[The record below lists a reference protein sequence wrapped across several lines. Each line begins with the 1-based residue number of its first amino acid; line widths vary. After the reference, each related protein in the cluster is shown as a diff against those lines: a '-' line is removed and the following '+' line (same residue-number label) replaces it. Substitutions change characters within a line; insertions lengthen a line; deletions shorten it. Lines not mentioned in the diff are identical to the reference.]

1 VVHAPAETGSA
12 LTRWLDR
19 TLYPD
24 FSSNWDDELLREVVL
39 KTLAPSMIVL
49 DLGAGRGAV
58 PQMDFRGRVQQVIG
72 IDPDPRVV
80 DNPYL
85 DQGIAGTGES
95 MPFPDASFDLVVCDN
110 VLEHISE
117 PAAVLREVARVLK
130 PGGRFIAKTPNRRHY
145 MPLVARLTPT
155 GFHRLFNRLRGRAE
169 SDTFR
174 TRYRMNTPRALARLA
189 RAAGLEVQDIRL
201 VEGRPEYLRIS
212 ALTYPLGAL
221 YERIV
226 NSTQRLAG
234 FRIVMLATLSKP
246 AVSLPALRDDAA
258 RASAGSR

>member
-1 VVHAPAETGSA
+1 VVQAAPRTGSA

-19 TLYPD
+19 KLYPD
-24 FSSNWDDELLREVVL
+24 FSRNWDDELLRETVL
-39 KTLAPSMIVL
+39 KSLERSMVVL

-72 IDPDPRVV
+72 LDPDPRVV
-80 DNPYL
+80 ENPHL
-85 DQGIAGTGES
+85 DEGIAGSGES
-95 MPFPDASFDLVVCDN
+95 MPFPDESFDLVVCDN

-117 PAAVLREVARVLK
+117 PEAVLREVARVLK

-155 GFHRLFNRLRGRAE
+155 SFHRLFNRLRGRAE
-169 SDTFR
+169 GDTFR
-174 TRYRMNTPRALARLA
+174 TCYRMNTPRALTRLA
-189 RAAGLEVQDIRL
+189 RAAGLVVDEIRL
-201 VEGRPEYLRIS
+201 VEGRPEYLRMS
-212 ALTYPLGAL
+212 ALTYPFGAL

-234 FRIVMLATLSKP
+234 FRILMLATLRKP
-246 AVSLPALRDDAA
+246 ARQSSSPA
-258 RASAGSR
+258 G